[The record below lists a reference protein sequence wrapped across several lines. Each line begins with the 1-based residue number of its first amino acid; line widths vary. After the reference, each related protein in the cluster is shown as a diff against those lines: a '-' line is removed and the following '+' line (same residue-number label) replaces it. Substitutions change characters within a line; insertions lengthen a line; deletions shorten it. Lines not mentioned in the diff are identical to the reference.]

1 MARVSSIR
9 SMSPEHV
16 RREMV
21 TMLLGSVLAMDLFA
35 LLIADGYKTAVAT
48 WLLTVVSASVV
59 IISAII
65 LYRQRFRGLYGR
77 AYGAMSL
84 GLILWFVAESILGA
98 NGHNFSLIGMAT
110 QAVGQ
115 PVLGITSISAEIA
128 WLAGYGLFAYFLF
141 KLMSHFSSSIKPK
154 VLMMVGIATAFTSL
168 ILVQSITYYFNYE
181 LQSAGNVISA
191 NDAAISLFF
200 KILHPILDMLLIIPA
215 LVTMSALKDG
225 KLTSTPW
232 LLLSLAVMILAIQ
245 DIGDIY
251 FSILYD
257 ISNFWVWKM
266 FGTAAFLCISASLF
280 WYNKFFIFDA
290 KSATKVWQE
299 SNR

>member
-1 MARVSSIR
+1 
-9 SMSPEHV
+9 MSPEHV
-16 RREMV
+16 RREMS

-35 LLIADGYKTAVAT
+35 LLVADHYKAAVAT

-77 AYGAMSL
+77 TYGAMAL
-84 GLILWFVAESILGA
+84 GLMLWFVAESVLGGGGNTFQSFGA
-98 NGHNFSLIGMAT
+98 LAT
-110 QAVGQ
+110 QVSTGQ
-115 PVLGITSISAEIA
+115 QLPGIASISAEII
-128 WLAGYGLFAYFLF
+128 WLAGYGFFAYFLF
-141 KLMSHFSSSIKPK
+141 RLMSHFSKSIKPK
-154 VLMMVGIATAFTSL
+154 VLMMVGIATAFAAL
-168 ILVQSITYYFNYE
+168 ILAQSISYYFNHE
-181 LQSAGNVISA
+181 LQSSESAVSA
-191 NDAAISLFF
+191 NSAAVSLFF

-232 LLLSLAVMILAIQ
+232 LLLSLAVLILAIQ

-251 FSILYD
+251 FSVLYD
-257 ISNFWVWKM
+257 ISNHWVWKM
-266 FGTAAFLCISASLF
+266 FGTAAFLCIAASLF

-290 KSATKVWQE
+290 KVATKLWQE